1 MAVDPREVGRRLQD
15 WRRSK
20 RQTQQA
26 IADRLNTSRS
36 SVAAIEAGQRRLTAE
51 QIAELATAYRLSVSS
66 LVRAGPE
73 PARLSAQFR
82 LPVDARPED
91 REALDAA
98 VAQLEQLVE
107 KYALLEKLHGASLR
121 ALAPPPPYDLSSTK
135 NAKADGEQVAEAERR
150 RLGLGDG
157 PVDAIR
163 DLLERELGIRAF
175 SLELPGGI
183 AGLFG
188 VSPSAGPA
196 VAINA
201 AHPATRQRWTL
212 SHEYAH
218 LLLHRDRAEITRLS
232 GYQRVPEFER
242 FAESFAGAF
251 LMPRSGLER
260 RLRGLAADDRVL
272 VVADLLVLADEF
284 GVSPQA
290 LFLRLED
297 LEVIPPGEWDRV
309 ESTRVD
315 LLRHQHLL
323 PESRRRQDTG
333 RFPHRYV
340 LLALDAYERGL
351 ITERELGDYLEMDRL
366 ELRTFLAAAAHT
378 SVEAPDEIHDVQL
391 QLGGS
396 VGLKSS

>member
-1 MAVDPREVGRRLQD
+1 MSVDPREVGRRLQE
-15 WRRSK
+15 WRRAK
-20 RQTQQA
+20 RETQQT
-26 IADRLNTSRS
+26 IAERLETSRS
-36 SVAAIEAGQRRLTAE
+36 NVAAIEAGQRRVSAQ
-51 QIAELATAYRLSVSS
+51 QIADLARAYRLSVSS
-66 LVRAGPE
+66 LVRPGPE

-107 KYALLEKLHGASLR
+107 RYLRLEVLVSAALR
-121 ALAPPPPYDLSSTK
+121 PLAPAPPYEVSLTK
-135 NAKADGEQVAEAERR
+135 NARADGEQVAEAERR

-157 PVDAIR
+157 PVDELR

-188 VSPSAGPA
+188 VSATAGPA
-196 VAINA
+196 VAINT
-201 AHPATRQRWTL
+201 AHPAPRQRWTL

-218 LLLHRDRAEITRLS
+218 FLLHRDRAEITKLS

-242 FAESFAGAF
+242 FAEAFAGAF

-260 RLRGLAADDRVL
+260 RLRHLVAGDRDIVI
-272 VVADLLVLADEF
+272 ADLLVLAGEF

-297 LEVIPPGEWDRV
+297 LGLIPAGEWDRV
-309 ESTRVD
+309 QATRVD
-315 LLRHQHLL
+315 LLRHEKIQ
-323 PESRRRQDTG
+323 PERRRQRDTS
-333 RFPHRYV
+333 RFPRRYV

-351 ITERELGDYLEMDRL
+351 LTERELADYLEIDRL
-366 ELRTFLAAAAHT
+366 ELRRFLADTAHT
-378 SVEAPDEIHDVQL
+378 SVEGAGEIRNVQL
-391 QLGGS
+391 QLGGIVDVNS
-396 VGLKSS
+396 R